1 MTTTSRN
8 RFAPPQRRLPG
19 DRGNILI
26 YVLMT
31 MVIFAV
37 IGVTMVS
44 LFSTSVSSSAVANE
58 TRRAFYLSE
67 SGIRYAVSE
76 LRQNGFSQT
85 NINNLNTTN
94 YKMPPSGGFDIRVFG
109 AWFRS
114 PSNQNVASGTITV
127 ELEKGKIPSGF
138 NTKLGNVLS
147 ELYVVAYS
155 LDPRS
160 ATQKPNVN
168 EYAKVADYSVIND
181 TTLDLILGDEFT
193 IGRNKRICM
202 AVRPYSDQTFTPSG
216 DAAAYL
222 DLKQKAAAIFPKTD
236 GAFQFADKTYFYKS
250 AKEESGYFRL
260 SYITPGPNVSP
271 TNTVPVAA
279 ATDFILLAPNNFFVT
294 SKGTSSN
301 NVEFGGN
308 MDHAAALASHS
319 AADLSEPDIGPVA
332 VGDVAQIES
341 GASFM
346 GGGTDTQGDYLQ
358 IGPAAG
364 MGAMWYN
371 QNLYLGGSTNYCTSA
386 PDINSRV
393 GCFFESGVRAYFTLE
408 YSGTGDGLVFALIN
422 GQLNQLASAGGDFE
436 ATELLGYAGDS
447 RTNNSGG
454 FLDTTGLKGLRPPKM
469 GLELDSRRNWDAS
482 FEAKPTDFCSGS
494 SLRQNTRNDPDPASA
509 TKDFVQYVYWGNTS
523 DVFVPCRTTPSD
535 RSSTYDDNRHNPG
548 GGPAGDW
555 SLSLTGLVNTSA
567 AVSADGRTVYV
578 ASNNSD
584 TNPTVGRL
592 YAIDL
597 DAEGYPLAGSG
608 TPFFVGSNGV
618 TSPVL
623 DSSGNIYVGAGNA
636 LYALRPNRTLKF
648 SYTLPNG
655 TRASI
660 PVIGPDGTIYVSAYD
675 GVKFGYLY
683 AINPNTGSPRTDWG
697 TNPQPIQFYSAPP
710 VLTPDGSLVIAA
722 ADTQRVYAL
731 RTSDGLPDANWGL
744 NGAPIGGVPKN
755 APAVG
760 PGATAKGTVY
770 IGAGDR
776 RVYALSGLDG
786 STLLTSPVFA
796 SEGLATQPVVAGG
809 TLYVGSYDD
818 NLYALETSNLSLR
831 WSYYAAGNVQSSPAV
846 DSNGTV
852 YFGSDLRNP
861 FVDNRNVNALYS
873 DGTVKWQYSTGSG
886 DVRGTPLVRPD
897 GTVYIGSFNFNFYAI
912 NQFAVPKSLK
922 DKFIT
927 YETGAVGGVPVSV
940 DNAEDW
946 LKSSTS
952 KGPWAVRMEI
962 YRSASPNASAP
973 VGYYSYLLRTWVRQ
987 CQQASC
993 SDVTGTFY
1001 DNTRLSYSPALRP
1014 PQMEQTI
1021 NLSSTENTQFQ
1032 RFIAGFTSQT
1042 ASGDNQSAL
1051 IRNLKLN
1058 FVRLSDPTVT
1068 CDPDWPASTACP

>member
-8 RFAPPQRRLPG
+8 FSADSQGRPFGQ
-19 DRGNILI
+19 RGNILI

-37 IGVTMVS
+37 VGVTMVS
-44 LFSTSVSSSAVANE
+44 LFSTSISSSATANE
-58 TRRAFYLSE
+58 TRRAFYLAE
-67 SGIRYAVSE
+67 SGIRYAISE
-76 LRQNGFSQT
+76 LRQGGFSRADLKA
-85 NINNLNTTN
+85 NIDRLNSTN
-94 YKMPPSGGFDIRVFG
+94 YQIPPSGSFRVNVFG
-109 AWFRS
+109 AWFKS
-114 PSNQNVASGTITV
+114 PSNQNVASGAVAV
-127 ELEKGKIPSGF
+127 EVEGKLAPDF
-138 NTKLGNVLS
+138 FDRQLPEALPD
-147 ELYVVAYS
+147 LYIAAYYHWG
-155 LDPRS
+155 
-160 ATQKPNVN
+160 QKPNAN
-168 EYAKVADYSVIND
+168 EVAKVTGFSNTPGNYTSFQIEV
-181 TTLDLILGDEFT
+181 GDSLT
-193 IGRNKRICM
+193 IGRDKILCM
-202 AVRPYSDQTFTPSG
+202 AVKPSADQTFTPTGNSS
-216 DAAAYL
+216 AYL
-222 DLKQKAAAIFPKTD
+222 DLRQTAANIFPKME
-236 GAFQFADKTYFYKS
+236 GAFWYNRQLYFYKS

-260 SYITPGPNVSP
+260 SYITPGSVTSASSVTVS
-271 TNTVPVAA
+271 
-279 ATDFILLAPNNFFVT
+279 ATTDYILLAPNNYLITSRGTFNGVT
-294 SKGTSSN
+294 FSK
-301 NVEFGGN
+301 
-308 MDHAAALASHS
+308 
-319 AADLSEPDIGPVA
+319 DLDQGISIANPGLFDDPDIGPVA

-358 IGPAAG
+358 IGPSAG

-386 PDINSRV
+386 PDISSRV
-393 GCFFESGVRAYFTLE
+393 GCFFENGVRAYFTLE
-408 YSGTGDGLVFALIN
+408 YSGTGDGLIFALIN

-482 FEAKPTDFCSGS
+482 FEAKPTDFCSGG

-509 TKDFVQYVYWGNTS
+509 AKDFVQYVYWGNTS
-523 DVFVPCRTTPSD
+523 DVNVPCRTTPSD
-535 RSSTYDDNRHNPG
+535 RSSLYDDNRHNPG
-548 GGPAGDW
+548 GSPASDW
-555 SLSLTGLVNTSA
+555 FLSLTGLVNTSA
-567 AVSADGRTVYV
+567 TVSADGRTVYV

-597 DAEGYPLAGSG
+597 DAQGSPLAGSG

-618 TSPVL
+618 TSPVI
-623 DSSGNIYVGAGNA
+623 DSIGNIYVGAGNT
-636 LYALRPNRTLKF
+636 LYVHRPNRTLKF
-648 SYTLPNG
+648 SYTLPQGN
-655 TRASI
+655 RASK

-683 AINPNTGSPRTDWG
+683 AIRPDGSLNPNWP
-697 TNPQPIQFYSAPP
+697 TNPQILQFFTTDP
-710 VLTPDGSLVIAA
+710 VLTVDGSLVIAA
-722 ADTQRVYAL
+722 TDAQRVFAL
-731 RTSDGLPDANWGL
+731 RASDGLPDTNWGL
-744 NGAPIGGVPKN
+744 TGAFLAAGPKN
-755 APAVG
+755 APGVG

-770 IGAGDR
+770 VGAGDR
-776 RVYALSGLDG
+776 RVYALNGVDG
-786 STLLTSPVFA
+786 STLLTSPIIA

-809 TLYVGSYDD
+809 TVYVGSYDD
-818 NLYALETSNLSLR
+818 NLYALDTSNLSLR
-831 WSYYAAGNVQSSPAV
+831 WSYYAAGNVQSTPAV

-852 YFGSDLRNP
+852 YFGSDLRSP
-861 FVDNRNVNALYS
+861 FLDNRNVNALYS

-927 YETGAVGGVPVSV
+927 YETGSVGGVPVSV
-940 DNAEDW
+940 DNTDDW
-946 LKSSTS
+946 LKSSSS
-952 KGPWAVRMEI
+952 KGPWAVRMEV

-987 CQQASC
+987 CQQTSC
-993 SDVTGTFY
+993 SDVSGSFY
-1001 DNTRLSYSPALRP
+1001 DDTHLTYSPALRP

-1021 NLSSTENTQFQ
+1021 NLSPTENTQFQ
-1032 RFIAGFTSQT
+1032 RFFFGFTSQT

-1051 IRNLKLN
+1051 IRNLKLS
-1058 FVRLSDPTVT
+1058 FVRSSDPTVT
-1068 CDPDWPASTACP
+1068 CDPNWPEAITCP